1 MRTITTTSA
10 IAAVTICSTAV
21 GAFQNGRNIQ
31 YTKRNRIITLTP
43 SSLSMKSTKTID
55 NIDDRVSSRK
65 SRSKQKQYDR
75 RKAQITSLSVAT
87 LDDAE
92 KYSAMDDSIIPQLD
106 IPNLASVIKVLSAS
120 LLVTGNTVGPSMFV
134 LPEAVGGVGFGQ
146 GTAIFIGKYYSVHIM
161 CLARIILLTKVSSYI
176 L

>member
-10 IAAVTICSTAV
+10 IAAVTVCSTAV

-31 YTKRNRIITLTP
+31 FTKRNRIITLTP

-65 SRSKQKQYDR
+65 SRSKSIQQQQKQYDR
-75 RKAQITSLSVAT
+75 RKGQITSLSIAT
-87 LDDAE
+87 LSDAE
-92 KYSAMDDSIIPQLD
+92 YSAMDDSIIPQLD
-106 IPNLASVIKVLSAS
+106 MANLASVTKVLSAS

-134 LPEAVGGVGFGQ
+134 LPEAVGGVGFSQ
-146 GTAIFIGKYYSVHIM
+146 GTAIFICK
-161 CLARIILLTKVSSYI
+161 
-176 L
+176 

>member
-10 IAAVTICSTAV
+10 IAAVTVCSTAV

-31 YTKRNRIITLTP
+31 FTKRNRIIILTP

-65 SRSKQKQYDR
+65 SRSKQKHYDR

-87 LDDAE
+87 LSDTE
-92 KYSAMDDSIIPQLD
+92 KYSAMDDSIILPQLD

-146 GTAIFIGKYYSVHIM
+146 GTVIFIGK
-161 CLARIILLTKVSSYI
+161 
-176 L
+176 

>member
-21 GAFQNGRNIQ
+21 GAFQNGRTIQ
-31 YTKRNRIITLTP
+31 YKRNRIITLTP

-65 SRSKQKQYDR
+65 SRSKSIQQQKQYDR
-75 RKAQITSLSVAT
+75 RKGQITSLSIAT
-87 LDDAE
+87 LSDAE
-92 KYSAMDDSIIPQLD
+92 KYSVMDDSIIPQLD
-106 IPNLASVIKVLSAS
+106 NLPNIASITKVLSAS

-134 LPEAVGGVGFGQ
+134 LPDAVGGVGFSQ
-146 GTAIFIGKYYSVHIM
+146 GTAIFIGKY
-161 CLARIILLTKVSSYI
+161 
-176 L
+176 